1 MSTQK
6 RVFIVHGWDGSPQN
20 CWFPWLKRELEKR
33 GFVVQVLSMPNPEN
47 PIITDWVSCLANAVN
62 VPDKNTYF
70 VGHSIGCQAILRY
83 IEQLQRPIGGVV
95 CVAGF
100 FRLLHLATD
109 EEREIAKPW
118 LERVMDYNKTKRW
131 SGKIIAIFSDDDP
144 DVDLGDKE
152 PFEKYLNAKTVVE
165 HQKGHFSD
173 DAGIKELPSA
183 LEAVLEIAGE
193 KQ

>member
-6 RVFIVHGWDGSPQN
+6 RIFIVHGWDGSPQN
-20 CWFPWLKRELEKR
+20 CWFPWLKNKLEEK
-33 GFVVQVLSMPNPEN
+33 GFVVQVLSMPHPEN
-47 PIITDWVSCLANAVN
+47 PTIVDWVNHLTDAVSE
-62 VPDKNTYF
+62 PDKNTYF
-70 VGHSIGCQAILRY
+70 VGHSIGCQTILRY
-83 IEQLQRPIGGVV
+83 VEQLQKPVGGVV

-109 EEREIAKPW
+109 GEKDIAKPW
-118 LERVMDYNKTKRW
+118 LETVMDYNKIKRW
-131 SGKIIAIFSDDDP
+131 SGKIIAIFSDNDP

-152 PFEKYLNAKTVVE
+152 LFEKCLNAKTIVE

-183 LEAVLEIAGE
+183 LEAVMEIAGE